1 MERIAVL
8 VYNLRMSENR
18 LDKYIVENH
27 PELSR
32 GQAQKL
38 IEKGKVLVNGKL
50 AKSSHTVKDSD
61 KVEILKAKKTK
72 KALSKVKVD
81 FPILYEDKEC
91 LVINKP
97 AGVSVYPINEADKS
111 ITIIDYSLQNFKVK
125 FTDPERPGIVHRL
138 DKETSGVLILAKNQK
153 SLDYLMAQFKLR
165 VVKKVYL
172 ALVYGILQHKEG
184 IIDSPIQRS
193 HKHRKKMSLAAEGN
207 GRQAI
212 SQYKVLKE
220 FRVDPK
226 HLVSLVEVRIHTGR
240 THQIRVHMSSIGHP
254 VIGDVTYGNPSMNR
268 MFIKKFGLRRQF
280 LHAYLV
286 EFKTPV
292 KDEQVSITAELP
304 VELKSLETKLQLI

>member
-1 MERIAVL
+1 
-8 VYNLRMSENR
+8 MSTNR
-18 LDKYIVENH
+18 LDKYIVSKY
-27 PELSR
+27 PEFTR
-32 GQAQKL
+32 GQVQKL
-38 IEKGKVLVNGKL
+38 IERGKVLVNGKPS
-50 AKSSHTVKDSD
+50 KSSQVIKDSD
-61 KVEILKAKKTK
+61 EVVLVKAKKSK
-72 KALSKVKVD
+72 KALDRPKAD

-97 AGVSVYPINEADKS
+97 AGISVYPINEGDKS
-111 ITIIDYSLQNFKVK
+111 MTIIDYSLQNFKTK
-125 FTDPERPGIVHRL
+125 FSDPERPGIVHRL

-153 SLDYLMAQFKLR
+153 ALDYLMAQFKQR
-165 VVKKVYL
+165 EVKKVYL

-254 VIGDVTYGNPSMNR
+254 VIGDVTYGNSAMNR

-280 LHAYLV
+280 LHAQLV

-292 KDEQVSITAELP
+292 NDKQVSIVAELP
-304 VELKSLETKLQLI
+304 IELKNLETRLQLI